1 MSSSNLTPDRVL
13 IVDKRLVPTD
23 SEQFHFIQLCHPRT
37 KQEQSYAIDH
47 QSKTIFE
54 LVQCTRSHSSW
65 FINDQHVLPDGSL
78 YMVTPINLL
87 FLLLPSLWSQARTDS
102 IPLTTI
108 INNSFKQ
115 LQLEE
120 NFILEKLNSI
130 CDIDSEQSLIKLN
143 DEKLII
149 WLSDR
154 IDRLKKHVEDEE
166 HAFDLICEYLPD
178 DIVEHCQKELKLHGN
193 VRYDIP
199 IGQKASSVTTTVLTK
214 KTVEITTKTKRCK
227 K

>member
-54 LVQCTRSHSSW
+54 LIQCTRSHSSW

-78 YMVTPINLL
+78 YMVTPINLI

-130 CDIDSEQSLIKLN
+130 CDIDSEQSFIKLN

-178 DIVEHCQKELKLHGN
+178 DIVEQCQKELKLHGN